1 LDDNSSVDK
10 KFEIA
15 ENLFMAMIHKK
26 IIWENFYTGYQAE
39 IVRYPK
45 DNYNKGLLNYLDM
58 YGYKYKN
65 QKI

>member
-1 LDDNSSVDK
+1 
-10 KFEIA
+10 
-15 ENLFMAMIHKK
+15 MAMIHKK